1 MTPTVK
7 GCSSKKPHPL
17 VDGINFFSVEGGGI
31 QTAQIRG
38 SVLSDVPRNPVWVM
52 FMHSSLSGVT
62 GGLPVS
68 VFYAVDFDVLAAD
81 FTSVDKF

>member
-1 MTPTVK
+1 M
-7 GCSSKKPHPL
+7 
-17 VDGINFFSVEGGGI
+17 DGNRFFSGEVGGI

-38 SVLSDVPRNPVWVM
+38 VYWSDVPRNLGWVM

-62 GGLPVS
+62 GGLPVL
-68 VFYAVDFDVLAAD
+68 VFYIMDFDVLAAD